1 MEMALYVKLLIL
13 VGVLLVFGIIVYNS
27 LIRKRNQVD
36 NAFST
41 IDVMLKRRFDLI
53 PNLVATVKQYASH
66 EQELFA
72 EITRLRSMEYTAFTE
87 TEKEAFDMVFTHA
100 GDRLRIIAESYPELK
115 ASDNFM
121 QLQRSLN
128 ETEEQL
134 SAARRTYNAAVTDY
148 NTSTQSFPNNM
159 VATLFGFHC
168 RVLYHIPEHEK
179 QVPDIKNLSNA

>member
-1 MEMALYVKLLIL
+1 MEMTLTIKLVI
-13 VGVLLVFGIIVYNS
+13 LLVVLIVLTIIGYNS
-27 LIRKRNQVD
+27 LVRKRNQVD
-36 NAFST
+36 NAFGT

-72 EITRLRSMEYTAFTE
+72 EITRLRSLNYETFTPAD
-87 TEKEAFDMVFTHA
+87 KESFDNIFSQA
-100 GDRLRIIAESYPELK
+100 GNNFIVIAENYPELK

-134 SAARRTYNAAVTDY
+134 AAARRTYNSSVTDY
-148 NTSTQSFPNNM
+148 NNSVQSFPSNM
-159 VATLFGFHC
+159 VATMFGFKC
-168 RVLYHIPEHEK
+168 KELFHIHETEK
-179 QVPDIKNLSNA
+179 ATPDIKNLYNS